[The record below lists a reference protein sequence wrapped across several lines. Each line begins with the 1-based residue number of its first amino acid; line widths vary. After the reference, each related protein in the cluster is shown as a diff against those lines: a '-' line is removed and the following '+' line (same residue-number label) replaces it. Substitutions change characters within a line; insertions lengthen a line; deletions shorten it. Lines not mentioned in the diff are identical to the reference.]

1 MHVITTPLVH
11 SFYTASLVVLR
22 FLDSSSTG
30 RRVFGPEADA
40 RWKGF
45 QGDLELQDRIDLA
58 VRDGAVR
65 WGAAFSPSRVFQLTG
80 LAADEPFGPDWP
92 GLDSDAARKVW
103 REVEGFEPTAPDA
116 GMNRIA
122 AAWSLK
128 LAPVEVGDL
137 KPATK
142 VLVAGPSAVAATMT
156 AFIGREDLSWA
167 DQVVV
172 AGSSPVERH
181 LGGLA
186 APLLGSRGATRL
198 TGPEEA
204 RARDKS
210 PAACVRE
217 AGISAVD
224 KLVVS
229 DDASPA
235 ARDFARA
242 AADSL
247 R

>member
-1 MHVITTPLVH
+1 MHAISLQFVQ

-22 FLDSSSTG
+22 FLDASSSG

-58 VRDGAVR
+58 VRDAAVR
-65 WGAAFSPSRVFQLTG
+65 WHAAFSPAIVFQLTG
-80 LAADEPFGPDWP
+80 LASDEPFGPDWP
-92 GLDSDAARKVW
+92 GLEGDAARKVW
-103 REVEGFEPTAPDA
+103 REVEKSEPSSPVAVMDRVA
-116 GMNRIA
+116 R
-122 AAWSLK
+122 AWDVQL
-128 LAPVEVGDL
+128 VHNDVGEL

-142 VLVAGPSAVAATMT
+142 LLIAGPSAVAAALA
-156 AFIGREDLSWA
+156 AFAGREDLSWA

-181 LGGLA
+181 LAGLA
-186 APLLGSRGATRL
+186 APVLGSRGPTRL

-204 RARDKS
+204 LACGQL
-210 PAACVRE
+210 PAAAVRE
-217 AGISAVD
+217 AGFSAVD
-224 KLVVS
+224 KLLVS
-229 DDASPA
+229 DDSSA
-235 ARDFARA
+235 AACDFARA